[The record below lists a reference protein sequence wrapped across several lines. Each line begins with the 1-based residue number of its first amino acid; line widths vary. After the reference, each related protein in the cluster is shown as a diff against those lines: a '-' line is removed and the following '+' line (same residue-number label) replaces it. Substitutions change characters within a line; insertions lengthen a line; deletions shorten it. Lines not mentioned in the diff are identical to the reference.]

1 MVYCEG
7 VEVDSKLGKYIQA
20 FRCDRPDEWT
30 MDEFIRI
37 AEDMHKEITRLR
49 EAEKDASRYR
59 WLRDIAR
66 HEYDVDDFFGGS
78 SDSVDGMIDKAMKE
92 NGDE

>member
-1 MVYCEG
+1 MVYCDG
-7 VEVDSKLGKYIQA
+7 VEVDSKLGRLIQA
-20 FRCDRPDEWT
+20 FRCDRPSGWQ
-30 MDEFIRI
+30 MDEFIQM

-49 EAEKDASRYR
+49 EAEKDAERYR

-92 NGDE
+92 KGDE